1 VGTRSRR
8 ICRGLKGTLAPRRVS
23 TPARLHQKRTEL
35 QHKLEKAQLM
45 IEQRDKEIDY
55 LKQQM
60 SDFRDIINML
70 KKS

>member
-1 VGTRSRR
+1 
-8 ICRGLKGTLAPRRVS
+8 
-23 TPARLHQKRTEL
+23 
-35 QHKLEKAQLM
+35 M